1 MSIGAGIFFCRM
13 RGLRRS
19 ELAAAGRSTGRMEGV
34 PTRGW
39 GSGKL
44 LALRDFDGGGF
55 GVWHLVEK
63 AGTGNG

>member
-34 PTRGW
+34 PTRGV
-39 GSGKL
+39 G
-44 LALRDFDGGGF
+44 LRQVA
-55 GVWHLVEK
+55 GV
-63 AGTGNG
+63 AGLRRGRFWCVASC